1 MGGVGWEGSG
11 EGLLVGSCVGR
22 SGAAFGLEGP
32 VLYEPLGGLLELG
45 VGYGYA
51 GYVCAALEVASW
63 LAEEDAD
70 DDGVASVLPVDVSTI
85 LVVDGEA
92 AEVIMEIADKLL
104 VAAETLVCVGSRVT
118 APVTESVLVRYV
130 SV

>member
-1 MGGVGWEGSG
+1 M
-11 EGLLVGSCVGR
+11 
-22 SGAAFGLEGP
+22 
-32 VLYEPLGGLLELG
+32 LYEPLGGLLELG

>member
-1 MGGVGWEGSG
+1 M
-11 EGLLVGSCVGR
+11 
-22 SGAAFGLEGP
+22 
-32 VLYEPLGGLLELG
+32 
-45 VGYGYA
+45 
-51 GYVCAALEVASW
+51 
-63 LAEEDAD
+63 
-70 DDGVASVLPVDVSTI
+70 

-92 AEVIMEIADKLL
+92 AEMIVELGDKLL